1 MNVINESENNIF
13 QTFRLRGSFFEENS
27 VNSFNFDF
35 STSGMR
41 PAVKMG
47 GTRVQEL

>member
-1 MNVINESENNIF
+1 MNLKIISFKPLDYED
-13 QTFRLRGSFFEENS
+13 LFFEENS